1 VNFLFL
7 QGHGGCFQ
15 QDSCLLI
22 PNHSDKGKL
31 WLLNLN
37 NLAKEFAKIPKTI
50 TIIFFDACRDNLEEP
65 AYKRVLD
72 NAIQNDPM
80 FKY

>member
-1 VNFLFL
+1 MAGAFNRIRVSS
-7 QGHGGCFQ
+7 FQ
-15 QDSCLLI
+15 I
-22 PNHSDKGKL
+22 TAKKGKL